1 MRNLMFHNE
10 QSLIARKMILE
21 SKWNQMFLEIGSET
35 IDMMQIELE
44 LKEIKRQ
51 LREQA
56 VFKVRKE
63 FQEEDLDI
71 AS

>member
-1 MRNLMFHNE
+1 MFHNE
-10 QSLIARKMILE
+10 QSLIAKKMILE
-21 SKWNQMFLEIGSET
+21 STWNKMFLEKGADT
-35 IDMMQIELE
+35 IDMMQIEFE

-56 VFKVRKE
+56 VFKVR
-63 FQEEDLDI
+63 EELEEELDI

>member
-56 VFKVRKE
+56 VFKVRE
-63 FQEEDLDI
+63 ELEEDLDI

>member
-1 MRNLMFHNE
+1 MFHNE
-10 QSLIARKMILE
+10 QSLITKKMILE
-21 SKWNQMFLEIGSET
+21 AKWNHMFLEKGSET
-35 IDMMQIELE
+35 IDMMQIEFE

-56 VFKVRKE
+56 VFKAREE
-63 FQEEDLDI
+63 FEEDLDI

>member
-1 MRNLMFHNE
+1 MFHNE
-10 QSLIARKMILE
+10 QSLIAKKMILE
-21 SKWNQMFLEIGSET
+21 STWNQMFLEKGAGT
-35 IDMMQIELE
+35 IDMMQIEFE

-56 VFKVRKE
+56 VFKVR
-63 FQEEDLDI
+63 EELEEELDI

>member
-21 SKWNQMFLEIGSET
+21 SKWNQMFLERGSET
-35 IDMMQIELE
+35 IDMMQIEFE

-56 VFKVRKE
+56 VFKVRE
-63 FQEEDLDI
+63 EIQEDDLDI

>member
-1 MRNLMFHNE
+1 MFHNE
-10 QSLIARKMILE
+10 QSLIAKKMILE
-21 SKWNQMFLEIGSET
+21 STWNQMFLEKGVET
-35 IDMMQIELE
+35 IDMMQIEFE

-56 VFKVRKE
+56 VFKVR
-63 FQEEDLDI
+63 EELEEELDI